1 MDLSAKSEN
10 MHCPLFFTPRWHHA
24 GQQLGCMHFL
34 RSRNVG
40 VGVTLVL
47 WEIRE
52 ERASVILIAPNQPGF
67 PDLTELLEAPPWPI
81 PGRKHMLSQVDG
93 SVWHS
98 NLELWSHHVCSLQ
111 GYQRR
116 WAPYSLACLHA
127 HGSANTPMSFWV
139 LWWVYE
145 GPSRIETKSV
155 TLDCGCNRGGIY
167 NPRFG
172 KCPLHIRGHSTRVIT
187 PPEHG
192 QEVCVFKIFA
202 WQPVGLRRIPSA
214 GFTSWTFSP

>member
-1 MDLSAKSEN
+1 M
-10 MHCPLFFTPRWHHA
+10 
-24 GQQLGCMHFL
+24 
-34 RSRNVG
+34 
-40 VGVTLVL
+40 
-47 WEIRE
+47 
-52 ERASVILIAPNQPGF
+52 
-67 PDLTELLEAPPWPI
+67 
-81 PGRKHMLSQVDG
+81 
-93 SVWHS
+93 
-98 NLELWSHHVCSLQ
+98 CSLQ

-145 GPSRIETKSV
+145 GPSSIETKSV
-155 TLDCGCNRGGIY
+155 TLDCGCNREGIY

-172 KCPLHIRGHSTRVIT
+172 KCPLHIRGHSTRAIT